1 MIDRITMRSLKEFQ
15 SKFDFGDSISEADLF
30 EHFINYIILERKLE
44 DRIDE
49 DSLLSINIGG
59 NGTIGIDGFC
69 ILINKQLI
77 NSIEDLKEVLD
88 LNIKPKAEVF
98 FIQAKRENKFDTKE
112 IGNFGDSIDDFVSEE
127 QRYNW
132 SSNSK
137 DAIELF
143 KYLTDNSNKLESNP
157 SCYMYYCTLG
167 DNQNDRNV
175 EAKREAIL
183 ERIKKQRVFGDIN
196 FFYLDYSDIQNNYKK
211 IGQKISKRFNFSF
224 KTLMPEMENVEAAY
238 IGLVPAETIINL
250 IEEDS
255 ELISSIF
262 YDNVRDFQGFNAI
275 NSEIRKTIEDESLK
289 HAFAVLNNGITIVA
303 SQLTQSRDDFE
314 ISNYQIINGLQTS
327 RVLLSCKD
335 SLDKDMYVALKLI
348 VTENETLISKIIRAT
363 NRQTAVKE
371 EDLIAYTEFH
381 KKLEDFFRSF
391 DGEDKL
397 YYERR
402 SKQYNGSDINPRKIV
417 DKLTLIKTLGS
428 FYFNKPHLAT
438 RYFGRLFD
446 ELGSVLFKNNHK
458 LLPYYTSSLIYK
470 KLESKFVNR
479 EVDNKYRK
487 LRYFILMMLRL
498 EYNKSNN
505 PPFES
510 NKIDKY
516 CEEIIKDFNN
526 DNKFNLYLKKVIS
539 KIDELKLDLSDTEV
553 SKSSDLVDR
562 IKLLY
567 F

>member
-211 IGQKISKRFNFSF
+211 NR
-224 KTLMPEMENVEAAY
+224 
-238 IGLVPAETIINL
+238 
-250 IEEDS
+250 
-255 ELISSIF
+255 
-262 YDNVRDFQGFNAI
+262 
-275 NSEIRKTIEDESLK
+275 
-289 HAFAVLNNGITIVA
+289 
-303 SQLTQSRDDFE
+303 
-314 ISNYQIINGLQTS
+314 
-327 RVLLSCKD
+327 
-335 SLDKDMYVALKLI
+335 
-348 VTENETLISKIIRAT
+348 TENIKKI
-363 NRQTAVKE
+363 
-371 EDLIAYTEFH
+371 
-381 KKLEDFFRSF
+381 
-391 DGEDKL
+391 
-397 YYERR
+397 
-402 SKQYNGSDINPRKIV
+402 
-417 DKLTLIKTLGS
+417 
-428 FYFNKPHLAT
+428 
-438 RYFGRLFD
+438 
-446 ELGSVLFKNNHK
+446 
-458 LLPYYTSSLIYK
+458 
-470 KLESKFVNR
+470 
-479 EVDNKYRK
+479 
-487 LRYFILMMLRL
+487 
-498 EYNKSNN
+498 
-505 PPFES
+505 
-510 NKIDKY
+510 
-516 CEEIIKDFNN
+516 
-526 DNKFNLYLKKVIS
+526 
-539 KIDELKLDLSDTEV
+539 
-553 SKSSDLVDR
+553 
-562 IKLLY
+562 
-567 F
+567 